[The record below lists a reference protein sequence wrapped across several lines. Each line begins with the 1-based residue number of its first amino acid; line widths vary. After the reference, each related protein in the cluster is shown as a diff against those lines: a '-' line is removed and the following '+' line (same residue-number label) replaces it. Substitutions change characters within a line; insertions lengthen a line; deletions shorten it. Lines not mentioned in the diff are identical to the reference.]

1 MAHGDWKDMFKAV
14 EQNDLE
20 LLDFYIRQ
28 GVDLNYQHPEYFTGP
43 LFEGIRLGNIE
54 TVKRLLENGAS
65 VHEKEVMSGK
75 NALELAKQKGNAEII
90 EFLIQKSLA
99 PRDL

>member
-14 EQNDLE
+14 EQSDLE

-43 LFEGIRLGNIE
+43 LFESIRLGNVEI
-54 TVKRLLENGAS
+54 VKRLLESGAS
-65 VHEKEVMSGK
+65 VYEKEIMSGK
-75 NALELAKQKGNAEII
+75 NALELAEQKGQKKII
-90 EFLIQKSLA
+90 ELINHYT
-99 PRDL
+99 PRTSA

>member
-43 LFEGIRLGNIE
+43 LFEGIRLGNYE
-54 TVKRLLENGAS
+54 MVKSLLEGGAS
-65 VHEKEVMSGK
+65 VHEKEIMSGK
-75 NALELAKQKGNAEII
+75 NALELAEEKGQDEII
-90 EFLIQKSLA
+90 KLINSYTLRTSA
-99 PRDL
+99 